1 MSANGGFEKE
11 WRHFYAKPSEKIA
24 KKDGHYRRGSGLFRR
39 KIVFSVINLI
49 ILCISGSRTVANNE
63 KIMIR
68 SASESIGTSELL
80 TNV

>member
-1 MSANGGFEKE
+1 MVAA
-11 WRHFYAKPSEKIA
+11 YV
-24 KKDGHYRRGSGLFRR
+24 RR

-68 SASESIGTSELL
+68 SASESIETSEPLPEI
-80 TNV
+80 NG